1 MEPLREITPRLCPT
15 LPDAL
20 RAVLMADFTGLFA
33 GRVMAQAIQFVH
45 PVDVLPPF
53 SAFQGSAL
61 PYAVLLPAQLII
73 LGAMVACTLAV
84 GTGSHVAT
92 PARGRFLAWFG
103 ALYLAG
109 SVLRLGIGV
118 LAPGAAPWFR
128 AWISGVF
135 HLVLANFVLVLADCH
150 RRPS

>member
-1 MEPLREITPRLCPT
+1 
-15 LPDAL
+15 
-20 RAVLMADFTGLFA
+20 MADFTALFA
-33 GRVMAQAIQFVH
+33 GRVVAQAIQFVH

-61 PYAVLLPAQLII
+61 PYAVLLPAQLVI
-73 LGAMVACTLAV
+73 LGMMLRSTLAV
-84 GTGSHVAT
+84 GMGSHAPI

-103 ALYLAG
+103 ALYFAG
-109 SVLRLGIGV
+109 SVLRLGLGV
-118 LAPGAAPWFR
+118 LVPGAAPWFR

-135 HLVLANFVLVLADCH
+135 HLVLASFVLVLADCH